1 MNLRTYQTADYAG
14 CLTIFDSN
22 VPKFFAPHER
32 AEFAEFLVKS
42 TDPYFVV
49 VDELGRIMG
58 CGGYYVNHERAAAG
72 LTWGMVENRLHYQ
85 GIGRFLLLARLQC
98 IAQETT
104 VTSVFINTSQHS
116 YGFFA
121 KVGFV
126 VAAIIENGF
135 AEGLDEYKMVLQLT
149 ADVRRTLNNKPPER
163 A

>member
-1 MNLRTYQTADYAG
+1 MNLRSYQTADYAG
-14 CLTIFDSN
+14 CLALFDSN

-42 TDPYFVV
+42 ADPYFVV
-49 VDELGRIMG
+49 VDQQGGIMG
-58 CGGYYVNHERAAAG
+58 CGGYYLNRDRAAAG
-72 LTWGMVENRLHYQ
+72 LTWGMVDSRLHRQ
-85 GIGRFLLLARLQC
+85 GVGRFLLLARLYR
-98 IAQETT
+98 IAQEPAITT
-104 VTSVFINTSQHS
+104 VFINTSQHS

-149 ADVRRTLNNKPPER
+149 ADVRRTLNNKPPES